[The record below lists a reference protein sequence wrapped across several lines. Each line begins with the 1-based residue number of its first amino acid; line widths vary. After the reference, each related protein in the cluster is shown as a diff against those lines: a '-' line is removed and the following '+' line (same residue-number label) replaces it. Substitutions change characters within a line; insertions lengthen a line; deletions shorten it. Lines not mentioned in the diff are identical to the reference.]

1 MLNFHLTRY
10 PDLLQKYR
18 DSRRLR
24 DIFPTVTAIKD
35 KVVFTEMEVGEV
47 AQAYQAKWTP
57 KGDLNL
63 VPEEYQ
69 VRYMKVD
76 KTIDPNS
83 LRQTYMADALPGAK
97 SVEHEV
103 VRKFY
108 GSIMERAARDTDNA
122 LVNGKYVAPTEG
134 TAGSSLQMVDGLK
147 EVIRGFVAKK
157 QITPFTMSAAMDDTN
172 ACLIVRELWEQIPA
186 EFRYNVDLKCYM
198 FDSTWDK
205 YTQSYD
211 ANYGTIRDFSENK
224 RHFVRN
230 TDCEIVRIPYGGAS
244 DMVVFTMDK
253 NIRLVDNDPNDAF
266 HFEVE
271 KEKRM
276 INYMM
281 DWAAGIA
288 IVVVGEAGNAENQY
302 VWCNNFDYIKSSIPA
317 SGGGSASGSGGQG
330 SEDSETGSQESEEG
344 GDDTQQ

>member
-1 MLNFHLTRY
+1 MADSTKINIKRVEELMLNFHLTRY

-18 DSRRLR
+18 DSRKLR

-83 LRQTYMADALPGAK
+83 LRQTYMADAIPGAK
-97 SVEHEV
+97 STEHEI

-108 GSIMERAARDTDNA
+108 GSIMERAGRDTDNA
-122 LVNGKYVAPTEG
+122 LVNGKYVDPTQG
-134 TAGSSLQMVDGLK
+134 TAGGSLQMVDGLK
-147 EVIRGFVAKK
+147 EVIKGFVTKK
-157 QITPFTMSAAMDDTN
+157 QIIPFTMSADMDDTN
-172 ACLIVRELWEQIPA
+172 ACLIVRELWEKIPEA
-186 EFRYNVDLKCYM
+186 FRYNIDLKCYM

-211 ANYGTIRDFSENK
+211 ANYGTIRDFSEEK

-244 DMVVFTMDK
+244 DMVVFTIDK
-253 NIRLVDNDPNDAF
+253 NIRLIDNDPNDAF
-266 HFEVE
+266 TFEVE

-281 DWAAGIA
+281 DWAAGIGFV
-288 IVVVGEAGNAENQY
+288 IVGEAENPENQY
-302 VWCNNFDYIKSSIPA
+302 VWCNNFDYIKASIPGA
-317 SGGGSASGSGGQG
+317 
-330 SEDSETGSQESEEG
+330 
-344 GDDTQQ
+344 